1 MASHFNQCHVV
12 LDIYKCNLL
21 PPWLADELRLIMVS
35 SPDCCMVI
43 SYSLQQP
50 LCVYLK
56 QEQLMASDFL
66 AALQRKS
73 AAHSNRKGPEPL
85 WVNDLSSPFRKSW
98 SLFSFFFLFRR
109 LNQWRVPGR
118 TSKEG
123 RLASFKGLEASSH
136 QSSKLPLRW
145 NSWAITVTQPG
156 SLLSLST
163 ETLLRSSTNK
173 VSLLSFA
180 LSSYICYFVSHVF
193 QVVDIPDC
201 AILGKSNFSA
211 CFQTRYIICSCEHSL
226 SSFFPRR
233 SFVSKLALIYS
244 E

>member
-1 MASHFNQCHVV
+1 
-12 LDIYKCNLL
+12 
-21 PPWLADELRLIMVS
+21 MVS
-35 SPDCCMVI
+35 SLDCSMVI
-43 SYSLQQP
+43 SYSLQKP

-73 AAHSNRKGPEPL
+73 AAHSNRKAPEPL
-85 WVNDLSSPFRKSW
+85 WVNDLSSPFRKVFLSF
-98 SLFSFFFLFRR
+98 LFFRR
-109 LNQWRVPGR
+109 LNQWRVPGG

-123 RLASFKGLEASSH
+123 RLASFKGLKASSH

-163 ETLLRSSTNK
+163 DILLQSSTNK

-180 LSSYICYFVSHVF
+180 LTSYICYF
-193 QVVDIPDC
+193 
-201 AILGKSNFSA
+201 
-211 CFQTRYIICSCEHSL
+211 
-226 SSFFPRR
+226 R
-233 SFVSKLALIYS
+233 S
-244 E
+244 